1 MSLAAALSVDQLAQR
16 CVEETAKFNRRQSND
31 PQFCFE
37 LLRRALAEGVA
48 EAFTHAYLIYERQAL
63 KWVFSHGG
71 FVETGESADYF
82 ARSALSAFYFALRGP
97 KFARFPALRQ
107 VLAYLKLCVHTA
119 IAQYLRD
126 QGPAEAPLETTDE
139 VAETPDLGRRA
150 DAAELWAYIRGQLP
164 DERDRLLARCVFV
177 QDLPPRQIVEL
188 YPAHWSDERE
198 VSVALYRI
206 RRLLR
211 GDAEL
216 RRRMGLPPDEP
227 SRERG
232 A

>member
-1 MSLAAALSVDQLAQR
+1 MSLAALSVDQLAQR
-16 CVEETAKFNRRQSND
+16 CVEETDKFNRRQSND

-37 LLRRALAEGVA
+37 LLRRALAEGMA
-48 EAFTHAYLIYERQAL
+48 EAFSSAYQIYERQAL
-63 KWVFSHGG
+63 KWVYSHSG
-71 FVETGESADYF
+71 FAQTGEDADYF
-82 ARSALSAFYFALRGP
+82 ARSALSTFYFAVRGP
-97 KFARFPALRQ
+97 KFARFPALQ
-107 VLAYLKLCVHTA
+107 QLLAYLKLCVHTA

-126 QGPAEAPLETTDE
+126 QGPAEAPIETIDTI
-139 VAETPDLGRRA
+139 AEPGDLGMHA
-150 DAAELWAYIRGQLP
+150 DAAELWAHICGRLP
-164 DERDRLLARCVFV
+164 DERDRLLARCAFI
-177 QDLPPRQIVEL
+177 QDLRPRQIVEL

-227 SRERG
+227 SRSRG

>member
-1 MSLAAALSVDQLAQR
+1 MSLAALSVDQLAQR
-16 CVEETAKFNRRQSND
+16 CVEETEKFNRRQSND

-37 LLRRALAEGVA
+37 LLRRALAEGVP
-48 EAFTHAYLIYERQAL
+48 EAFTFAYQVYERQVL
-63 KWVFSHGG
+63 KWVYSHSG
-71 FVETGESADYF
+71 FAQTGESADYF

-97 KFARFPALRQ
+97 KFARFPSLPQ

-126 QGPAEAPLETTDE
+126 QGPAETPIEMTSQAT
-139 VAETPDLGRRA
+139 ETPDLGARS
-150 DAAELWAYIRGQLP
+150 DAAELWAYISSRLS

-177 QDLPPRQIVEL
+177 QDLRPRQIVGL
-188 YPAHWSDERE
+188 YPAYWSDERE

-211 GDAEL
+211 GDVEL
-216 RRRMGLPPDEP
+216 RRRIGLPPDEP

>member
-1 MSLAAALSVDQLAQR
+1 MSLAALPVDQLAQR
-16 CVEETAKFNRRQSND
+16 CAEETDKFNRRQSND

-48 EAFTHAYLIYERQAL
+48 EAFTFAYQIYERQAL
-63 KWVFSHGG
+63 KWVYSHSG
-71 FVETGESADYF
+71 FAETGESADYF
-82 ARSALSAFYFALRGP
+82 ARSALSAFYFAMRGP
-97 KFARFPALRQ
+97 KFARFPALQQ
-107 VLAYLKLCVHTA
+107 VLTYLKLCVHTA

-126 QGPAEAPLETTDE
+126 QGPAEVAFETSPE
-139 VAETPDLGRRA
+139 VVETPDLGMHT
-150 DAAELWAYIRGQLP
+150 DAAELWAYICSRLP
-164 DERDRLLARCVFV
+164 DERDRLLARCAFV
-177 QDLPPRQIVEL
+177 QDLRPRQIVEL
-188 YPAHWSDERE
+188 YRAHWSDERE

-216 RRRMGLPPDEP
+216 RRRVRLPPDEP
-227 SRERG
+227 SHERN

>member
-1 MSLAAALSVDQLAQR
+1 MSLAASLSVDQLAQR
-16 CVEETAKFNRRQSND
+16 CAEETDKFNRRQSND

-37 LLRRALAEGVA
+37 LLRRALAEGMA
-48 EAFTHAYLIYERQAL
+48 EAFTSAYQIYERQAL
-63 KWVFSHGG
+63 KWVYSHSS
-71 FVETGESADYF
+71 FIETGESADYF

-97 KFARFPALRQ
+97 KFARFPALQQ

-126 QGPAEAPLETTDE
+126 QGPAGAPLETNAE
-139 VAETPDLGRRA
+139 VAETPNLGMRA
-150 DAAELWAYIRGQLP
+150 DVAELWAYIASRLP
-164 DERDRLLARCVFV
+164 DERDRLLARCVFA
-177 QDLPPRQIVEL
+177 QDLRPRQIVEL
-188 YPAHWSDERE
+188 YPAHWRDERE

-216 RRRMGLPPDEP
+216 RQRMGLPPDEP